1 MPKKSRSKGWWRK
14 VVSRYEAR
22 RGEVTM
28 RKFAEEEGLTYGT
41 FSWWVHFFRH
51 NGRKKKSPPEPVTL
65 VPVEVTGASSAQGPT
80 CAPLR
85 LGNWLEAET
94 TEGIKVRFCEGTRTE
109 YVGDLV
115 RRLAGGL
122 PC

>member
-1 MPKKSRSKGWWRK
+1 MATKRKSRRWWRK
-14 VVSRYEAR
+14 VVSRYEVL

-41 FSWWVHFFRH
+41 FCWWVHELRVS
-51 NGRKKKSPPEPVTL
+51 GRKQKSPPEPVTL
-65 VPVEVTGASSAQGPT
+65 VPVEVTGASTAQGPT

-94 TEGIKVRFCEGTRTE
+94 AQGIKVRFCEGTRTE